1 MLFKS
6 LQDLNKPSLLKSKI
20 FKASTT
26 AYSNRRIYQEKHA
39 SAKRLIVFLRE
50 TVIPQKGDNLVLLL
64 FLRSKNKRS
73 TRLFPMRS
81 KACKENQI
89 EDFDFKERYAFKIFD
104 LVAFQIFDF
113 NKQVLRLVKI
123 LQGF

>member
-50 TVIPQKGDNLVLLL
+50 TVITLKGDNLVLLL

-89 EDFDFKERYAFKIFD
+89 EDFKERYAFKIFD